1 MNIVDI
7 ENKIWYHKCINKR
20 KECFDMINWKQ
31 MFNAKERQDASE
43 DEWSEYTDITLQ
55 KFMTSDFMQAFAD
68 DCSNAMKK
76 SGRKDFDDYS
86 AIKLEMSSV
95 LEEFGYPPFSAL
107 EDAYSE
113 EQQLKMLLEFKE
125 KYLSFR

>member
-1 MNIVDI
+1 
-7 ENKIWYHKCINKR
+7 
-20 KECFDMINWKQ
+20 MINWKQ
-31 MFNAKERQDASE
+31 MFNAKERQNASE

-68 DCSNAMKK
+68 D
-76 SGRKDFDDYS
+76 S
-86 AIKLEMSSV
+86 AIKREMGSI

-125 KYLSFR
+125 KYLSSR

>member
-1 MNIVDI
+1 
-7 ENKIWYHKCINKR
+7 
-20 KECFDMINWKQ
+20 
-31 MFNAKERQDASE
+31 
-43 DEWSEYTDITLQ
+43 
-55 KFMTSDFMQAFAD
+55 
-68 DCSNAMKK
+68 
-76 SGRKDFDDYS
+76 
-86 AIKLEMSSV
+86 MSSV

>member
-1 MNIVDI
+1 
-7 ENKIWYHKCINKR
+7 
-20 KECFDMINWKQ
+20 
-31 MFNAKERQDASE
+31 MFNAKERQNASE

-68 DCSNAMKK
+68 ARKK

-86 AIKLEMSSV
+86 AIKREMGSI

-125 KYLSFR
+125 KYLSSR

>member
-1 MNIVDI
+1 
-7 ENKIWYHKCINKR
+7 
-20 KECFDMINWKQ
+20 MINWKQ
-31 MFNAKERQDASE
+31 MFNAKERQNASE
-43 DEWSEYTDITLQ
+43 DEWAEYTDINLQ
-55 KFMTSDFMQAFAD
+55 KFMTSGFMEVFAK
-68 DCSNAMKK
+68 DCSNAIKE
-76 SGRKDFDDYS
+76 SGRKGFDDYS

-125 KYLSFR
+125 KYLSSK